1 MEIQG
6 TIIQVLPLETGVSK
20 SGNSWQKKNFVI
32 ETGGQYPKKVCFQI
46 FGDKCNQL
54 APKVGD
60 VVTVSFNAESKEF
73 SGRWYTQLGCW
84 NIEPQGAQTTAYTLV
99 QNAPAPAPQQSIQQ
113 PQPTTANDLPF

>member
-73 SGRWYTQLGCW
+73 NGRWYTQLDCW
-84 NIEPQGAQTTAYTLV
+84 NIVPQGAQPTAYTQV
-99 QNAPAPAPQQSIQQ
+99 QATPAPAPQQPIQQ

>member
-1 MEIQG
+1 M
-6 TIIQVLPLETGVSK
+6 LPLETGVSK

-32 ETGGQYPKKVCFQI
+32 ETVEQYPKKVCFQI

-73 SGRWYTQLGCW
+73 NGKWYTQLSCW
-84 NIEPQGAQTTAYTLV
+84 NIEPQVAQPTAYAPGQTT
-99 QNAPAPAPQQSIQQ
+99 PAPAPQQPIQQ

>member
-32 ETGGQYPKKVCFQI
+32 DTGGQYPKKVCFQI

-73 SGRWYTQLGCW
+73 NGRWYTQLDCW
-84 NIEPQGAQTTAYTLV
+84 NIVPQGAQPTAYTPV
-99 QNAPAPAPQQSIQQ
+99 QTAPAPAPQQSTQQ